1 VMRGR
6 TGPVE
11 RARVEV
17 EVRVRLVV
25 DMRVVESMIV
35 WFGFGGWWGVG
46 RAEVLIIILVLY
58 CQ

>member
-1 VMRGR
+1 MRGR

-35 WFGFGGWWGVG
+35 WFGFGGEWG
-46 RAEVLIIILVLY
+46 EPKY
-58 CQ
+58 F